1 MDRRMEIRHL
11 ALADRNIAEGE
22 ARVDQQV
29 ELIGRLKL
37 RGANTD
43 TAEEFLILLRQT
55 LAGWNRERDMIV
67 LELGRS
73 SSGWRSLL
81 ERSPERGVAGDRGT
95 RRQQS

>member
-73 SSGWRSLL
+73 SSG
-81 ERSPERGVAGDRGT
+81 
-95 RRQQS
+95 